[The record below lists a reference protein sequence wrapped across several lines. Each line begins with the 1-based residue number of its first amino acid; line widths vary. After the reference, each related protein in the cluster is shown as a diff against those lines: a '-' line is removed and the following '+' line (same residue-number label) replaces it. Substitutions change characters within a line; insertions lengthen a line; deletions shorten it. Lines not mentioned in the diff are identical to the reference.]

1 VVFTRSITDP
11 VAGTKL
17 TGKSGPHALGL
28 LAAVDESNAIVIP
41 GPFGSSATT
50 VDERVASTFLRY
62 RRDLGSNNT
71 VGAIYTGRFSGGDY
85 RNQVAG
91 ADFFLQPSSSLT
103 LSGQALASET
113 QYDAETVADFEQPS
127 GMFSGKALSARL
139 NYQGRGLFADIGHD
153 FRSDGFRADAGFV
166 PQVGYRGTNVFTGYN
181 HYGSGRWYTLLQ
193 PSIGGARLEDME
205 GNLVSEGVG
214 VSMFYEGPGQS
225 NGWINP
231 EWRRDVFDGVTHP
244 LYRLWLGFNV
254 RPRSWL
260 RVGASSMIGE
270 EIDFRNGGQGDV
282 VRVSPSMDTQVGRNV
297 EIGTRHS
304 LQRLEK
310 DGLLVFNARVDE
322 LRGIYNFSARSF
334 VRATLQYRRTEREP
348 STNPGLT
355 RPTEESLFTQFLF
368 SYKMNPLTVL
378 FLGLTDDRAGFDELA
393 RERVDLTQRGMTLFF
408 KLGYAWRP

>member
-1 VVFTRSITDP
+1 
-11 VAGTKL
+11 
-17 TGKSGPHALGL
+17 
-28 LAAVDESNAIVIP
+28 
-41 GPFGSSATT
+41 
-50 VDERVASTFLRY
+50 
-62 RRDLGSNNT
+62 
-71 VGAIYTGRFSGGDY
+71 
-85 RNQVAG
+85 
-91 ADFFLQPSSSLT
+91 
-103 LSGQALASET
+103 
-113 QYDAETVADFEQPS
+113 
-127 GMFSGKALSARL
+127 
-139 NYQGRGLFADIGHD
+139 
-153 FRSDGFRADAGFV
+153 
-166 PQVGYRGTNVFTGYN
+166 
-181 HYGSGRWYTLLQ
+181 
-193 PSIGGARLEDME
+193 
-205 GNLVSEGVG
+205 
-214 VSMFYEGPGQS
+214 
-225 NGWINP
+225 
-231 EWRRDVFDGVTHP
+231 
-244 LYRLWLGFNV
+244 
-254 RPRSWL
+254 
-260 RVGASSMIGE
+260 MIGE

-368 SYKMNPLTVL
+368 SYKVNPLTVL

>member
-1 VVFTRSITDP
+1 
-11 VAGTKL
+11 
-17 TGKSGPHALGL
+17 
-28 LAAVDESNAIVIP
+28 
-41 GPFGSSATT
+41 
-50 VDERVASTFLRY
+50 
-62 RRDLGSNNT
+62 
-71 VGAIYTGRFSGGDY
+71 
-85 RNQVAG
+85 
-91 ADFFLQPSSSLT
+91 
-103 LSGQALASET
+103 
-113 QYDAETVADFEQPS
+113 
-127 GMFSGKALSARL
+127 
-139 NYQGRGLFADIGHD
+139 
-153 FRSDGFRADAGFV
+153 
-166 PQVGYRGTNVFTGYN
+166 
-181 HYGSGRWYTLLQ
+181 
-193 PSIGGARLEDME
+193 ME

-244 LYRLWLGFNV
+244 LYRLWLGVNV

-270 EIDFRNGGQGDV
+270 EIVFRNGGQGDV